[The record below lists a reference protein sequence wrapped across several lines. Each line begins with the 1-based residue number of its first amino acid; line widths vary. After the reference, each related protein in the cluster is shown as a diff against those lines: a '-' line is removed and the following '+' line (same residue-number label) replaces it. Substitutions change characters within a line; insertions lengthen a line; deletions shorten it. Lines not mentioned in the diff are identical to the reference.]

1 MNASD
6 LIRDRFTIL
15 SPGLQRAGKYALD
28 HPNEIVT
35 VSMRS
40 IAQRAE
46 VPPATLVRFAQT
58 LGFAGW
64 PQLKE
69 AFALELGLAPEQYG
83 QRAQSLIERGRQ
95 SDGKAT
101 LLDELLEVQTRN
113 LQYTKT
119 HNGEALPRAA
129 AILAGAA
136 RVHVAGFRA
145 SFSPAFQLVYLYRL
159 FRSSVHLLDGHAGG
173 LEMQLR
179 AITPEDAVVVVG
191 FVPYSREAEVVAQ
204 TARERGCK
212 LLALTDSAASPL
224 SLLADETLLFQV
236 HSPSFFP
243 SIAAAM
249 ALVEALVE
257 LVVTQSGSAV
267 VERIE
272 AAESQLFAS
281 GAYLQKPQPR
291 KPPKPG

>member
-6 LIRDRFTIL
+6 LIRERFSTL

-40 IAQRAE
+40 IAVRAE

-83 QRAQSLIERGRQ
+83 QRAQSLIARSSKSGGDTALQ
-95 SDGKAT
+95 
-101 LLDELLEVQTRN
+101 DELFAVQAHN
-113 LQYTKT
+113 LQFTKT
-119 HNGEALPRAA
+119 HNGEALGRAA
-129 AILAGAA
+129 ALLVGAPQL
-136 RVHVAGFRA
+136 HVAGFRA
-145 SFSPAFQLVYLYRL
+145 SYALAFHLAYGLRL
-159 FRSSVHLLDGHAGG
+159 FRPSVQLLDGHAGG

-179 AITPEDAVVVVG
+179 ALQPVDTVLVVG
-191 FVPYSREAEVVAQ
+191 FAPYSREAEVVAQ
-204 TARERGCK
+204 AARQRGCK
-212 LLALTDSAASPL
+212 LVAITDSTASPL
-224 SLLADETLLFQV
+224 SLLADETLLFSV

-243 SIAAAM
+243 STAAGM
-249 ALVEALVE
+249 ALVEALLE
-257 LVVTQSGSAV
+257 LVVAQSGSAV
-267 VERIE
+267 VGRIA
-272 AAESQLFAS
+272 AAENQLFTS
-281 GAYLQKPQPR
+281 GAYLQKPAARAP
-291 KPPKPG
+291 